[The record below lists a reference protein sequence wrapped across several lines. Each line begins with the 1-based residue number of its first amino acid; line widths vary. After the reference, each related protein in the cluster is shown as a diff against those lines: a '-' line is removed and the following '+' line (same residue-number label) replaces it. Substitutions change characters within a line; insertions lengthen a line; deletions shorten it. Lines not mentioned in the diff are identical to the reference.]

1 MTANCTVNLETL
13 NLPDMDEWAVD
24 RPYSWDMKRTIAI
37 TASVLSLSF
46 ISTSTVHASQPSK
59 KFKNCTELRKTFP
72 KGVAKDTNSAGNT
85 GATVNAKVY
94 NANSGSDRDKDGVA
108 CELS

>member
-1 MTANCTVNLETL
+1 MG
-13 NLPDMDEWAVD
+13 
-24 RPYSWDMKRTIAI
+24 YGWDMKRTIAI

-46 ISTSTVHASQPSK
+46 MLTSTAHASQPSK

-72 KGVAKDTNSAGNT
+72 KGVAKDAKSAGNT

-94 NANSGSDRDKDGVA
+94 KENIGSDRDKDGVA
-108 CELS
+108 CELA